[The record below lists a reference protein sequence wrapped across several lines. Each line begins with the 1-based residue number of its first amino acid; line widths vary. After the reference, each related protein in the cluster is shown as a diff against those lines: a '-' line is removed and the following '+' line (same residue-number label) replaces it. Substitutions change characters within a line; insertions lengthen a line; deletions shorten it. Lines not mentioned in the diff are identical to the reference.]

1 MFRTHM
7 AGVVESL
14 IGVLQTYANAIE
26 GTSQNWHSPQLT
38 PVTRKGV
45 SRSGVETESPAAGSY
60 RTARA
65 SQMGVIRKVF
75 STLGPSESLAVVELS
90 RPAFVKQQNRFK
102 ARLKKLVKMNA
113 VSQEDVNAIIR
124 LDNQIISDCL
134 TGEDTDKHTTDQF
147 DNLYADM
154 LEKLKAISVN
164 KASSEEYYEV
174 PDYLMEHR
182 ELVYDLYQKIVK
194 ISGGDPS
201 KIELDDGNVV
211 RVVGGMDIEHD
222 RDQASTP
229 YNWKKKG
236 RSRKG

>member
-26 GTSQNWHSPQLT
+26 GTSENWHSPELT
-38 PVTRKGV
+38 PVTRKGG
-45 SRSGVETESPAAGSY
+45 SRSGGQTESSGVWSY
-60 RTARA
+60 KTARA
-65 SQMGVIRKVF
+65 EQMDVIRKVF
-75 STLGPSESLAVVELS
+75 SALGPSESLAVVELS
-90 RPAFVKQQNRFK
+90 RPAFVKQQNQFK
-102 ARLKKLVKMNA
+102 SLLKKLVKKNT
-113 VSQEDVNAIIR
+113 VSQEDSNAVIF
-124 LDNQIISDCL
+124 LDNQIINDCL
-134 TGEDTDKHTTDQF
+134 AGEDTDKHTVEQF
-147 DNLYADM
+147 DSLCADIV
-154 LEKLKAISVN
+154 EKMET
-164 KASSEEYYEV
+164 ASTNRVSGEGYYDV

-182 ELVYDLYQKIVK
+182 ELVYNLYREIVK
-194 ISGGDPS
+194 VSGGDPT